1 MVVTRSCLIICMI
14 FVLALSTPASAQL
27 LGDLNC
33 NGYAWEIAD
42 VVLAARLLIEACDLY
57 APPCWEN
64 SDLDGDGR
72 APTVGDL
79 IYYMYSNNPP
89 DYPRHPQSDT
99 FTVESAITSPGEII
113 TLPVWISTVDTIMG
127 FQFLLEVDADCL
139 EFDTLIVDDNFQLVQ
154 CLSDGHIYC
163 GTGISGL
170 FPVITDPGNYHICDL
185 IFTVNPDI
193 NQPVITPILFSSNP
207 PLALFSGFA
216 NSDFFLPVMV
226 DAEIEILPLTDAES
240 VDEIIPTDFEISVYP
255 NPFNNAVNISVFSD
269 RATEIA
275 VYDIMGRP
283 VKTFAIAAGN
293 KLVNWNATDES
304 GRGLSAGIYFIGE
317 NDSKNRVLKK
327 VLYLK

>member
-1 MVVTRSCLIICMI
+1 
-14 FVLALSTPASAQL
+14 
-27 LGDLNC
+27 
-33 NGYAWEIAD
+33 
-42 VVLAARLLIEACDLY
+42 
-57 APPCWEN
+57 
-64 SDLDGDGR
+64 
-72 APTVGDL
+72 
-79 IYYMYSNNPP
+79 
-89 DYPRHPQSDT
+89 
-99 FTVESAITSPGEII
+99 
-113 TLPVWISTVDTIMG
+113 
-127 FQFLLEVDADCL
+127 
-139 EFDTLIVDDNFQLVQ
+139 
-154 CLSDGHIYC
+154 
-163 GTGISGL
+163 
-170 FPVITDPGNYHICDL
+170 
-185 IFTVNPDI
+185 
-193 NQPVITPILFSSNP
+193 
-207 PLALFSGFA
+207 
-216 NSDFFLPVMV
+216 MV